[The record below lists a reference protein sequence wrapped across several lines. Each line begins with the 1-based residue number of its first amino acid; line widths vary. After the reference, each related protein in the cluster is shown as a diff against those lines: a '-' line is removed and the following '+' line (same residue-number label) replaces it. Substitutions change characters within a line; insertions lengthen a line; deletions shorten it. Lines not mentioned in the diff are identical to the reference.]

1 MRSRTERRLLV
12 SFGLLSVSEVEIV
25 ITISKFS
32 HPLFKLTCC
41 LPTLCIAL
49 FCSEVNCGRRRN
61 TRSQTLKIEFQV
73 LVPKTNINHVHL
85 LSPVLVTTYC
95 SYTTRESTTMDVLKA
110 LRARQPAVEFP
121 KQNKEAPE
129 KHYVLEKELGSYVDL
144 LLTPTRSFVNPE
156 NN

>member
-1 MRSRTERRLLV
+1 
-12 SFGLLSVSEVEIV
+12 
-25 ITISKFS
+25 
-32 HPLFKLTCC
+32 
-41 LPTLCIAL
+41 
-49 FCSEVNCGRRRN
+49 
-61 TRSQTLKIEFQV
+61 
-73 LVPKTNINHVHL
+73 
-85 LSPVLVTTYC
+85 
-95 SYTTRESTTMDVLKA
+95 MDVLKA

>member
-1 MRSRTERRLLV
+1 LLFAHAV
-12 SFGLLSVSEVEIV
+12 HCFILFGG
-25 ITISKFS
+25 
-32 HPLFKLTCC
+32 KLWAAKEY
-41 LPTLCIAL
+41 PIANPKNRIP
-49 FCSEVNCGRRRN
+49 SS
-61 TRSQTLKIEFQV
+61 RSQKQIST
-73 LVPKTNINHVHL
+73 HVHL

-95 SYTTRESTTMDVLKA
+95 SHTTRESTTMDVLKA